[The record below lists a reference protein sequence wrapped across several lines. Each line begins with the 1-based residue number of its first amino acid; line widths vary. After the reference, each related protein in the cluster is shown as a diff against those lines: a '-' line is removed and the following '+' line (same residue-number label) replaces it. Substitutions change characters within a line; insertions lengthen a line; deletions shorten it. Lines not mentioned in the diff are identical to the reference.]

1 MNNKENFN
9 MSAVEFLRKFKTIC
23 NENNCN
29 TNCPFDDENEG
40 CSFYKDDI
48 HVIIR
53 KVEAWIK
60 AHSIANLTERQ
71 KIAIKGRIAEGY
83 LWVTRDEGNQTLN
96 HVYFFD
102 KKPFPTNHGFDTING
117 HTSNSKSSVYDFI
130 TFENSPIYLP
140 DLLKE
145 DK

>member
-1 MNNKENFN
+1 MDNKENFN
-9 MSAVEFLRKFKTIC
+9 MSAVEFLKKFKTIC
-23 NENNCN
+23 NEDNCN

-83 LWVTRDEGNQTLN
+83 LWVSRDESTQTGKC
-96 HVYFFD
+96 VYFFD
-102 KKPFPTNHGFDTING
+102 KKPFPSNHGFDTNG
-117 HTSNSKSSVYDFI
+117 GFVSSCETSIYDFV
-130 TFENSPIYLP
+130 TYENSPIYLP

-145 DK
+145 NN

>member
-1 MNNKENFN
+1 MDNKENFN
-9 MSAVEFLRKFKTIC
+9 MSAVEFLKKFKTIC
-23 NENNCN
+23 NEDNCH
-29 TNCPFDDENEG
+29 TNCPFDDEEEG

-83 LWVTRDEGNQTLN
+83 LWVSRDELEWFNKC
-96 HVYFFD
+96 VYFFD
-102 KKPFPTNHGFDTING
+102 KKPFFSKHGFDTDSG
-117 HTSNSKSSVYDFI
+117 DASSCESSIYDFV